1 MRNLQH
7 RLCTAAHEDDERP
20 TMRLR
25 GVVWAL
31 WLEFGL
37 GVLFGVVLALYWCL
51 S

>member
-1 MRNLQH
+1 MSLQD
-7 RLCTAAHEDDERP
+7 RLCSAQSEDDERP

-31 WLEFGL
+31 WLEFGV
-37 GVLFGVVLALYWCL
+37 GVLFGVVVALWWLL